1 MIKNMYMYFLCFC
14 LFILYI
20 WIDKREGLQNYH
32 ENRKVNYKNIYNNL
46 INNTKLRRMLKVRPN
61 KPFRAKYFSSNLN
74 GSEETHKDF
83 AYFNNASSIFAGY
96 DIFSMS

>member
-32 ENRKVNYKNIYNNL
+32 ENRKVNYKKMYNNL
-46 INNTKLRRMLKVRPN
+46 INNRKLRRMLKEKPN
-61 KPFRAKYFSSNLN
+61 KPFRAKYFSSNLT
-74 GSEETHKDF
+74 GSEETQKDF
-83 AYFNNASSIFAGY
+83 AYFNNASSIFAGHE
-96 DIFSMS
+96 IFSMS

>member
-32 ENRKVNYKNIYNNL
+32 ENRKVNYKKIYNNL

-61 KPFRAKYFSSNLN
+61 KPFRAKYFSSNLT
-74 GSEETHKDF
+74 GSEETQKDF
-83 AYFNNASSIFAGY
+83 AYFNNASSIFAGHE
-96 DIFSMS
+96 IFSMS